1 MSFVKLLEHD
11 GDLTVV
17 YELKDKPLVD
27 KFVSKYNWPRPIP
40 VSERLPEVGVE
51 VFGWAEEPTSTDF
64 AWLKVWRSKPAKGGV
79 IYWWT
84 SEQAGEDSSIDIKP
98 PTHWLELPPSPE

>member
-40 VSERLPEVGVE
+40 VSERLPECRRYPNETRVLAYVPKQNGKYGDWYKAIFDDHE
-51 VFGWAEEPTSTDF
+51 VWWFDWPDIEEMPD
-64 AWLKVWRSKPAKGGV
+64 
-79 IYWWT
+79 
-84 SEQAGEDSSIDIKP
+84 
-98 PTHWLELPPSPE
+98 PTHWLPTPPPPE

>member
-40 VSERLPEVGVE
+40 VSERLPERDEE
-51 VFGWAEEPTSTDF
+51 VMAFFQGGWWCVNILEYAKDNKHWFETTPNDGEPWMT
-64 AWLKVWRSKPAKGGV
+64 L
-79 IYWWT
+79 
-84 SEQAGEDSSIDIKP
+84 EDDA
-98 PTHWLELPPSPE
+98 THWLPLPPPPEGAA